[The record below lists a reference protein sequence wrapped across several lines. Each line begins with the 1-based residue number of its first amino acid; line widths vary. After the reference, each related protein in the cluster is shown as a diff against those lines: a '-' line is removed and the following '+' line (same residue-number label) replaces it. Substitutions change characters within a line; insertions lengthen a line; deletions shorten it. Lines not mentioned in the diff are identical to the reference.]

1 MTDKSPANFST
12 EIYAIDEL
20 NGDANYDFP
29 LSMKL
34 LKEEQIKDEK
44 IQEALQKHASND
56 RFGTL
61 NFGTTSVHTI
71 DGKVMVPATLQHR
84 IIDWYHI
91 NLRHP
96 GSTRTLNSIVQNFY
110 WKGMRS
116 QIKEYIRT
124 CNQCQR
130 HKIVGKPNYGILPL
144 VPALRDK
151 KPFKKVHVDC
161 AGPWTVKINDGPMT
175 ANSKYE
181 IFVLTMVDPC
191 TNWAE
196 FALIPMA
203 SSRVVDIQF
212 DINWLYSFLDALA
225 LPSEHPYVTDDV
237 VASEELKEWSISD
250 YFGSVSSSSSRLR
263 PSDECPKF
271 SPPPWMD
278 GVAGVHRDL
287 NKNSLND
294 DNISFLEEIRPC
306 LISMCRMA
314 IILWAPLVLFLCL
327 KRLSRP
333 HAKHASDRKPPLNDS
348 ISFEKLADN
357 RCLLGVHVMG
367 KNPFSKAPCSSQ
379 TSSNHDNCCGH
390 LGDWLA
396 YVTALVFSAIIVTDA
411 MYVFE
416 FSRNT
421 LIFLHLLVIFIA
433 MKRLGPKAVIL
444 VALPISSSL
453 LSMMRYQDLDLP
465 SIQPGLYYDESNPI
479 ISKAVHNYWPI
490 ELRTYNGG
498 TPWMITGDVRTGLPF
513 LLYSPPGVEYIR
525 RWVPLPEENEAVIL
539 DIALPES
546 GVIEE
551 NKAVYLVLHGINGHS
566 NEGYVRDF
574 VRQQIAEGNIV
585 AVIVT
590 RGLMDSPILGKNL
603 PHFARISDVSAA
615 AKALKAAILN
625 MRDISSSSLANRP
638 ILSGVGYSMG
648 AITLANYVAR
658 SGKDCN
664 LDVAIGFSGALDT
677 REQESFARSASLW
690 QPFIAKAMRDTLLRK
705 FMRQIEQKFNREQ
718 FLDIMKAKS
727 LIDLDR
733 AFFAPYN
740 NFESLDDYYS
750 NTGAMGDFISF
761 NGKEGRIANVSIPL
775 CMVQSLDDPVGT
787 WRSFHDPQKVA
798 TTGNGS
804 TLILFTRTGGHV
816 GWPLGMN
823 PRIHGWSWMG
833 DVAASFVDAIRQAR
847 TDVIHGIV

>member
-1 MTDKSPANFST
+1 MPFTTD
-12 EIYAIDEL
+12 
-20 NGDANYDFP
+20 
-29 LSMKL
+29 
-34 LKEEQIKDEK
+34 
-44 IQEALQKHASND
+44 
-56 RFGTL
+56 
-61 NFGTTSVHTI
+61 
-71 DGKVMVPATLQHR
+71 
-84 IIDWYHI
+84 
-91 NLRHP
+91 
-96 GSTRTLNSIVQNFY
+96 
-110 WKGMRS
+110 
-116 QIKEYIRT
+116 
-124 CNQCQR
+124 
-130 HKIVGKPNYGILPL
+130 
-144 VPALRDK
+144 
-151 KPFKKVHVDC
+151 
-161 AGPWTVKINDGPMT
+161 
-175 ANSKYE
+175 
-181 IFVLTMVDPC
+181 
-191 TNWAE
+191 
-196 FALIPMA
+196 
-203 SSRVVDIQF
+203 
-212 DINWLYSFLDALA
+212 SFLDALA

-379 TSSNHDNCCGH
+379 TSSSCIQHNTTVDRFLFIISLVANFVSFLCATTPFFSIEDQQVEQDSNLPASKHTHPCKSNQCYFTLLGSSTIGTADHDNCCGH